1 MNLLIYVCGCTY
13 QITFILVAASVLTSI
28 QGQALEFLVEPS
40 DTVVEF
46 GKSAV
51 LDCVIRTNSEYPHS
65 IQSIRWLDQDLQT
78 VPFIGDTYRSQL
90 ANGSLYISSVVE
102 EQDLTGN
109 YQCRASLPNLEA
121 IVSRVARLSLA
132 SLSGFLLEP
141 RDLTVYIGQKAYF
154 ACRVQA
160 SPPPKIRWLK
170 DERPLQLDELRMT
183 VLPSG
188 ALEIDEVKESD
199 EGSYRCNASGLS
211 SYRLSNKANL
221 IIPADDGPSISAP
234 IFIATPRDEIV
245 VEGQA
250 ITLDCAAMGNPKP
263 SIKWLKDGFSI
274 DMADLDSRFSWV
286 GSTTSLH
293 IKNIQESDAGTYQC
307 RAENR
312 EDSLDT
318 HATLEVQ
325 VPPRFLKRPKS
336 KEDMVNKD
344 IEFECSVYGKPEPKV
359 MWLRNGEMINYNDY
373 YQLVNG
379 NNLKILGLV
388 TGDSGLLQC
397 VASNSAGNIQA
408 SASLKVLSS
417 DSKPK
422 RKNVQKPN
430 RRKKLS
436 NTFALPHGDEP
447 IKSIDKSQ
455 SRTLFSNLKPEKT
468 AKLGDVDFGRR
479 APTKQVLLN
488 SSDRGTYD
496 PHSIFSSLSS
506 SDPDDNT
513 NNNLGDVLSAYT
525 ESYPPSKPFVAD
537 DVNNLSEGL
546 PGSPQDVKASI
557 VKARFV
563 TLNWQPPPTTNGD
576 IVTYSVYYRQEGSE
590 RERVQNTSHSHLEDI
605 NIGGL
610 QPGRVYFFRV
620 AAHNSVG
627 MGPSSKSLQVITQSE
642 EHVPSAPLE
651 FNAYATTSRSIH
663 VSWKPPHNSN
673 GELLGYNV
681 YYMETSSSTEHHIE
695 TTRMETDLQG
705 LSVFTEYYI
714 WAVAL
719 NRNGPGAATDE
730 KLVKTFSA
738 VPTQPPYNVTL
749 EPASSTSII
758 VRWEP
763 PPPEGQNGLIT
774 GYKLRFRK
782 QNKKGD
788 TITTPG
794 NLRIFPLNNLERGST
809 YQVKLWAI
817 NVNGT
822 GPPTEWHEVET
833 YENDLDETKV
843 PERPSP
849 LKVRSSSDKI
859 YVMWNPP
866 QDQTIKIRNY
876 FIGWG
881 KGVPDN
887 HTEILDEKQRS
898 YIITGVEP
906 NSEYV
911 ISLFANNDVGAGEP
925 VYSYVR
931 TREELPPEPV
941 SPLTPPMGLKAHI
954 SSPNSVVLY
963 WTDTTLGKTQDVRDN
978 RYYIVKCTDVK
989 LLKNRYLNVT
999 RLYAEFTDLK
1009 ANTVYEFTV
1018 KLIKGRRESPWSM
1031 VVQNT
1036 TWSTA
1041 PNAAPRDLHVL
1052 PVNGNPYEVELRW
1065 QPPKT
1070 QNSFIT
1076 GYIIMYTT
1084 NVSVTDREWKP
1095 HGVKGDKHFCIINN
1109 LQPSTTYY
1117 FKIQARNRKE
1127 NGPYSPVVSFRTGAY
1142 TGNAVSETRQSM
1154 DSRNGFSG
1162 TTLLYLIVAGCIV
1175 AVLTIATVVIVLCC
1189 RRRDVNTSPQSTKK
1203 AYQKGSQHIKPPDLW
1218 IHHDQMELK
1227 ALEKSH
1233 SANDGASSSG
1243 AMTLPRSVGANEY
1256 DSHDSHHSNSLDKRT
1271 YVPNYMGVSPDDSN
1285 VKVSKPKP
1293 ISLRV
1298 EPKLTR
1304 EPIATATPI
1313 NTASLSQT
1321 SSDSTP
1327 TGRPPYP
1334 RTQYSMSRAHVTL
1347 DPNSMPTSQTPENPY
1362 VSHSAHGG
1370 YDTSSSS
1377 TGYGSHQPPAAAH
1390 LPPSSTYAPGLSV
1403 LAESQGGKR
1412 IQGQGHPL
1420 KSFSVPAPPPISAPG
1435 TPQSKHIVVS
1445 QPQVTVRPTSSPYK
1459 KAPLSTAI
1467 ATPPSRISASNPP
1480 PHTVEEVQP
1489 LQQSHS
1495 TEELNQE
1502 MANLEGLMLTLNA
1515 ITANEFEC

>member
-1 MNLLIYVCGCTY
+1 MPLLVKTMSLLNYVCCCTY
-13 QITFILVAASVLTSI
+13 RITCMIVAASVLTSI
-28 QGQALEFLVEPS
+28 QAQVLEFLVEPS
-40 DTVVEF
+40 DTVVES

-51 LDCVIRTNSEYPHS
+51 LDCVVRTSLEYPHS
-65 IQSIRWLDQDLQT
+65 VLTVQWLDQDLQP

-90 ANGSLYISSVVE
+90 TNESLYISSVIE
-102 EQDLTGN
+102 EQGLTGN
-109 YQCRASLPNLEA
+109 YQCRVSLPNLEA

-132 SLSGFLLEP
+132 SLSGLLLEP
-141 RDLTVYIGQKAYF
+141 RDLTVYVGQKAYF
-154 ACRVQA
+154 ACLVQA
-160 SPPPKIRWLK
+160 SPPARIRWLK

-188 ALEIDEVKESD
+188 ALEIDEVRESD

-221 IIPADDGPSISAP
+221 KIPADDGLSISAP
-234 IFIATPRDEIV
+234 SFIAFPRDQIV

-250 ITLDCAAMGNPKP
+250 VTLDCAAMGNPKP
-263 SIKWLKDGFSI
+263 AVKWLKDGFSI
-274 DMADLDSRFSWV
+274 DMADLDSRFSWI

-318 HATLEVQ
+318 HATLDVQ

-336 KEDMVNKD
+336 KEDLVNKD
-344 IEFECSVYGKPEPKV
+344 VEFECSVYGRPEPKV
-359 MWLRNGEMINYNDY
+359 LWLRNGEIINYNDY

-379 NNLKILGLV
+379 NNLKILGLIV
-388 TGDSGLLQC
+388 GDNGLFQC
-397 VASNSAGNIQA
+397 IASNSAGNIQA
-408 SASLKVLSS
+408 SASLKVLLQEI
-417 DSKPK
+417 KPK
-422 RKNVQKPN
+422 TKNAQKPN
-430 RRKKLS
+430 CRKKVC
-436 NTFALPHGDEP
+436 NTFTQPHGDEP
-447 IKSIDKSQ
+447 IKSIDKSH

-468 AKLGDVDFGRR
+468 AKLGTVGFGTT
-479 APTKQVLLN
+479 TKQTSLIF
-488 SSDRGTYD
+488 DDKDTYD
-496 PHSIFSSLSS
+496 PHSIFSALSS
-506 SDPDDNT
+506 SDPDDNAS
-513 NNNLGDVLSAYT
+513 NNLGDVLSAYT
-525 ESYPPSKPFVAD
+525 ESYFPSKPFAVGD
-537 DVNNLSEGL
+537 INSRSEIL

-563 TLNWQPPPTTNGD
+563 TLNWQPPSTTNGD
-576 IVTYSVYYRQEGSE
+576 IITYSVYYRQEGSE

-620 AAHNSVG
+620 AAHNNVG
-627 MGPSSKSLQVITQSE
+627 MGPSSKSLRVITQSE
-642 EHVPSAPLE
+642 EHVPSTPLE
-651 FNAYATTSRSIH
+651 FNAFATTSRSIH

-681 YYMETSSSTEHHIE
+681 YYMETSSSTEHHVE
-695 TTRMETDLQG
+695 TSRLETDLQG

-738 VPTQPPYNVTL
+738 APTQPPYNVTL

-758 VRWEP
+758 IRWEP
-763 PPPEGQNGLIT
+763 PPPEGQNGVIT

-782 QNKKGD
+782 VNKKGD

-822 GPPTEWHEVET
+822 GPSTEWHEVET

-843 PERPSP
+843 PEPPSP
-849 LKVRSSSDKI
+849 LKVRPSSDKI

-887 HTEILDEKQRS
+887 HTEVLDEKQRS

-911 ISLFANNDVGAGEP
+911 ISLYANNDVGAGEP
-925 VYSYVR
+925 VYAYVR
-931 TREELPPEPV
+931 TREELPPEPI

-989 LLKNRYLNVT
+989 VLKNRYLNVT

-1031 VVQNT
+1031 IVQNT
-1036 TWSTA
+1036 TWSTVPNMA
-1041 PNAAPRDLHVL
+1041 PTDLQVL
-1052 PVNGNPYEVELRW
+1052 PVNDNPYEVELRW
-1065 QPPKT
+1065 QPPKM

-1084 NVSVTDREWKP
+1084 NVSSTDREWKP
-1095 HGVKGDKHFCIINN
+1095 HGVKGDKHVCIINN
-1109 LQPSTTYY
+1109 LQPSTKYY

-1127 NGPYSPVVSFRTGAY
+1127 NGPYSSVVSFDTGA
-1142 TGNAVSETRQSM
+1142 NSK
-1154 DSRNGFSG
+1154 NGFSG

-1175 AVLTIATVVIVLCC
+1175 AILTIATVVIVLCC
-1189 RRRDVNTSPQSTKK
+1189 RRGEVNTSPQSTKK
-1203 AYQKGSQHIKPPDLW
+1203 AFQKGSQHIKPPDLW

-1256 DSHDSHHSNSLDKRT
+1256 DSHESHHSNSLDKRT
-1271 YVPNYMGVSPDDSN
+1271 YVPNYMGISPEDSN
-1285 VKVSKPKP
+1285 LKVSKSKP

-1298 EPKLTR
+1298 DPKPTR

-1313 NTASLSQT
+1313 NTSLSQT

-1327 TGRPPYP
+1327 TSRPPYP
-1334 RTQYSMSRAHVTL
+1334 RTQYSMTRAHVTL
-1347 DPNSMPTSQTPENPY
+1347 DPNSMPTSHTSENPY
-1362 VSHSAHGG
+1362 MSHSQGG
-1370 YDTSSSS
+1370 YDVSSSS
-1377 TGYGSHQPPAAAH
+1377 SAGYGSHPPPVAAH
-1390 LPPSSTYAPGLSV
+1390 LPPSSAYAPGLSV

-1412 IQGQGHPL
+1412 IQAQGHPL

-1435 TPQSKHIVVS
+1435 TPQPKHIVSS
-1445 QPQVTVRPTSSPYK
+1445 QPPITVRPSSSPYK
-1459 KAPLSTAI
+1459 KPSLNMSI

-1480 PHTVEEVQP
+1480 PHTREEVQP